1 VNRFCGVHR
10 APRAGIDPI
19 DSPDAALAVIKLAMH
34 VPLAAETIALVLD
47 ADHRGRTVVVVD
59 GTDEPEC
66 VLEVTERLVESIA
79 TSGRTGALVLASVRP
94 GGRPTADDGDL
105 WFEASELAEAAG
117 VELLEWFVVTD
128 DTGPP
133 TAWCPRDLLAEPP
146 RWGSE
151 R

>member
-1 VNRFCGVHR
+1 MNRFCAVHR
-10 APRAGIDPI
+10 APRAGTDPI
-19 DSPDAALAVIKLAMH
+19 DSPAAALAVIKLAIH
-34 VPLAAETIALVLD
+34 VPLTTETIALVLD
-47 ADHRGRTVVVVD
+47 PDHRGRTVVVVD

-66 VLEVTERLVESIA
+66 VLEVAERLVESMA

-94 GGRPTADDGDL
+94 GGRPSAHDGDL
-105 WFEASELAEAAG
+105 WLEASELAEGAG

-146 RWGSE
+146 RWGATP
-151 R
+151 

>member
-1 VNRFCGVHR
+1 MTRFCGVHR

-19 DSPDAALAVIKLAMH
+19 ESQAAALAVIDLAMH
-34 VPLAAETIALVLD
+34 EPLVAETIALVLD

-66 VLEVTERLVESIA
+66 VLEVTERLVDSIA
-79 TSGRTGALVLASVRP
+79 SAGRVGALVIASIRP
-94 GGRPTADDGDL
+94 GCGPSEDDGDL
-105 WFEASELAEAAG
+105 WLEASELAEQAG
-117 VELLEWFVVTD
+117 VELLEWFVIAD
-128 DTGPP
+128 DAGAP

-146 RWGSE
+146 RWRRS